1 MNSWPNALQVQTFA
15 FLFYFDKH
23 LISWIHSTMKSIKW
37 CSTYVGETLIHCTGI

>member
-23 LISWIHSTMKSIKW
+23 LISWIHSNNEIYKIGVRHMLVKP
-37 CSTYVGETLIHCTGI
+37 